1 MDGEIIVKL
10 GFIISSSYYR
20 GAIFDR
26 KFYLSSQTFYTASLE
41 NILEFVF
48 DYFVASKLIRCD
60 YWCA

>member
-48 DYFVASKLIRCD
+48 RLFRCFQA
-60 YWCA
+60 Y